1 MKKLVY
7 GVGINDANY
16 VVKPTINGKQQ
27 WCSFYQAWTG
37 MLERCYSAKWQAK
50 SPTYIGCMVCEE
62 WHSFMSFRAWMIT
75 RKKEK
80 VNPNVTSHCIS
91 NSVVYIE
98 TPRHAPTV
106 PKIDGMR

>member
-1 MKKLVY
+1 MKPNLKIV
-7 GVGINDANY
+7 
-16 VVKPTINGKQQ
+16 
-27 WCSFYQAWTG
+27 
-37 MLERCYSAKWQAK
+37 K
-50 SPTYIGCMVCEE
+50 SPTATCEGCFYLVNFEC
-62 WHSFMSFRAWMIT
+62 
-75 RKKEK
+75 KKEK